1 MPSMLIDSTCSVQV
15 PAESQVIVSV
25 LREMVQGFITS
36 AGSHPGRKREAEDNS
51 RKIGALFWRANAGE
65 LPPEVLN
72 KLRSLA
78 QAIQA
83 GNTQDATAIQ
93 VGALTRVSL
102 TLHLVTHGPRPGC
115 CAYC

>member
-1 MPSMLIDSTCSVQV
+1 MLIDSTYSVQV
-15 PAESQVIVSV
+15 PAEYQVIMSV
-25 LREMVQGFITS
+25 LREMVQGFITR

-51 RKIGALFWRANAGE
+51 RKIGALFWRVNAAE
-65 LPPEVLN
+65 LPPEVLD

-93 VGALTRVSL
+93 VGALIRIFL
-102 TLHLVTHGPRPGC
+102 TLHLVTHGPQPCC
-115 CAYC
+115 CA